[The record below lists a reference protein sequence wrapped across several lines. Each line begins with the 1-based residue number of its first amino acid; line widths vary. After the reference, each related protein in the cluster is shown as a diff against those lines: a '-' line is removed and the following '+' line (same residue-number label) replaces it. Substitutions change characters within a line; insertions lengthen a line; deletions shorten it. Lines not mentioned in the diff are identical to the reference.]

1 MIILGWHSGEGW
13 LMKSGTFLW
22 RNGIWVGSLK
32 GQIGFHHLGRVGGGC
47 WAGQWILGR
56 GSNARESTG
65 KWSSVL
71 STPSRLC
78 CLRLGCVKGQHGQA
92 DWSQSF
98 PVSTK
103 HLGLKPT
110 NPWGWFFYLVISVFL
125 HLNVSLLL
133 SSLVHLLREYTADSQ
148 VSWVLVLSLLLNSNV
163 TFNKPPKS
171 LSALLLYLTWEVRM
185 DNF

>member
-13 LMKSGTFLW
+13 LVKSETFLR

-65 KWSSVL
+65 KRSSVL
-71 STPSRLC
+71 STQSRLC

-110 NPWGWFFYLVISVFL
+110 NPWGWFFYLVMSVFL
-125 HLNVSLLL
+125 DLNVSLLL

-148 VSWVLVLSLLLNSNV
+148 VSWVRVLSLLLNSNV

-171 LSALLLYLTWEVRM
+171 FSALLLYLTWEVRM